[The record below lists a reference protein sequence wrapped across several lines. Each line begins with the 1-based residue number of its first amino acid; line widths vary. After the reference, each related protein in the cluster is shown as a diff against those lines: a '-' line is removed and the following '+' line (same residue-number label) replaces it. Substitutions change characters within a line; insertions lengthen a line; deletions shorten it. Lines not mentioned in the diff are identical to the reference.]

1 MIPGRL
7 VEGFLICLPVVILLV
22 VGAAIALHSGVDEVE
37 TIRDYR
43 QIARN
48 LSQMVLRVAG
58 YVAILLAVQYM
69 VGLRPS
75 LGW

>member
-1 MIPGRL
+1 MSAER
-7 VEGFLICLPVVILLV
+7 VFEGFLILLPIALLLV
-22 VGAAIALHSGVDEVE
+22 VGAAIALRSGVEE
-37 TIRDYR
+37 LSSRRDYR
-43 QIARN
+43 QVFGN

-58 YVAILLAVQYM
+58 YVAILIAVHYL